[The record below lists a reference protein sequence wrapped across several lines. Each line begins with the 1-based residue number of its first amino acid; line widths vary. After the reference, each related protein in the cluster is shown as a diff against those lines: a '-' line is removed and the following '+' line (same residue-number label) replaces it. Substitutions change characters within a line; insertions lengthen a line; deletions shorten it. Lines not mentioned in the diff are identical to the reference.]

1 MRFRMR
7 RLDMFFRLRP
17 YCSFHVF
24 SYGQLSHI
32 LRTSEDSF
40 LRQGKIMT
48 DSIPDASVALS
59 LMLEALSLL
68 DGPEHSKAAAYLRD
82 AIDELSPQKQQEP
95 SSPRGA

>member
-1 MRFRMR
+1 
-7 RLDMFFRLRP
+7 
-17 YCSFHVF
+17 
-24 SYGQLSHI
+24 
-32 LRTSEDSF
+32 
-40 LRQGKIMT
+40 MT